1 MTEISPQAPV
11 TTLRAMAYL
20 STASRR
26 ETPVSILDD
35 ILKKSREFNAS
46 QKVTGVL
53 LHNNGRFFQFIEGPS
68 AGVGQVY
75 QRITDSRWHFGFI
88 DLLDAPIARRHFS
101 DWTMGF
107 AQTPANELQKIS
119 NASWK
124 AELDHLHRES
134 HMSPGLTLLLG
145 FWKRSTQ
152 PMSL

>member
-1 MTEISPQAPV
+1 M
-11 TTLRAMAYL
+11 TLRAIAYL
-20 STASRR
+20 STASQR
-26 ETPVSILDD
+26 ETPISILDD

-53 LHNNGRFFQFIEGPS
+53 LLNDGNFFQYIEGPS
-68 AGVGQVY
+68 CGVVQVFK
-75 QRITDSRWHFGFI
+75 RITDSPWHFGFI
-88 DLLDAPIARRHFS
+88 ELLDAPIARRHFS

-107 AQTPANELQKIS
+107 AQMPANELQKIS

-124 AELDHLHRES
+124 AELDHLEKES
-134 HMSPGLTLLLG
+134 DLSPGLTLLLG